1 MCSAS
6 GRHDVVK
13 RRYKTV
19 MQTGHHSSMTTLL
32 VTGTDTDVGKTWIS
46 CLILRSLRQH
56 QLRVGAYKPACSGA
70 IIAEDGERFWH
81 DVEMLTEACAWQGD
95 KQKIC
100 PQTFD
105 AAVAPNIAA
114 ELEGRHINE
123 QQLASGAKCWED
135 QADYLLVEGA
145 GGLLCPLSNSKTVAD
160 VAVTLAA
167 PIVIV
172 TANKLGMINHTLLTV
187 EVARQRSLHVA
198 AIVVNNAT
206 ETAADESQASNQRQL
221 RHWLP
226 NIPIVSCQY
235 SATSLVDHVG
245 ETFDVRQLFKF
256 PHRTNQQP

>member
-19 MQTGHHSSMTTLL
+19 VQTGHHSSMKTLL

-70 IIAEDGERFWH
+70 TVPTYGERFWH
-81 DVEMLTEACAWQGD
+81 DVEMLTEACVWSGD

-123 QQLASGAKCWED
+123 QQLAGGAKDWENH
-135 QADYLLVEGA
+135 ADYLLVEGA

-167 PIVIV
+167 PIVVV

-187 EVARQRSLHVA
+187 EVARQKSLRVA

-206 ETAADESQASNQRQL
+206 EATTDESQASNQRQL

-226 NIPIVSCQY
+226 HIPIISCQY
-235 SATSLVDHVG
+235 SGDSLVDQHNQ
-245 ETFDVRQLFKF
+245 TFDVRQLF
-256 PHRTNQQP
+256 N